1 MRYTRETV
9 EVAVR
14 LSRETIETDG
24 SRVFFPENDSMP
36 IREGYYALNDVVTLL
51 RNNRNRPEVV
61 QYIADMLE
69 E

>member
-1 MRYTRETV
+1 MRYTRETI

-14 LSRETIETDG
+14 LSRETFETDG
-24 SRVFFPENDSMP
+24 AQVFFPENDSMP

-51 RNNRNRPEVV
+51 RKNRNRPEVV